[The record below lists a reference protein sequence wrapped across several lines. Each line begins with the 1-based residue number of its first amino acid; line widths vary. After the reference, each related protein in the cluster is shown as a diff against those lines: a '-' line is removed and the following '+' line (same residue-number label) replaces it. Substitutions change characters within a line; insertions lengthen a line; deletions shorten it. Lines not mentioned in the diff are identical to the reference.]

1 MILITKLYI
10 CKISYSRL
18 IYSHGQGWSGEEQ
31 LLKRIQELET
41 ENEKLRTQ
49 LNRRTSG
56 AVDGAAEQTRAKY
69 ADRILDTLP
78 DMMTVWT
85 NSGVITDLISSE
97 ETNHVGVPSGRFI
110 GMNIRELLPEEAY
123 RNVRANLDHVLETK
137 RGSTGR
143 HDLTVDGEL
152 RHYENRIWPLDRDK
166 VLCMCRDITE
176 AVRTQKAMNDANKR
190 MKLIEQVV
198 SLGYW
203 FYYSKTNEFY
213 APDILPVLLERES
226 GADSVNAD
234 YYFEHFVH
242 PDDREKAR
250 QLLHYN
256 PELGEKDYIEFRIV
270 TDDKV
275 KYLRHRVLRESV
287 EKGHRVVEGYVQ
299 DVTPI
304 IERYH
309 ELEILK
315 YAVNNASEEIF
326 CCSLDGMFRFANRTF
341 LSHHRITDDV
351 AKYSLNDLKEGQYAP
366 DGFEAL
372 VDRLRRNG
380 GVLQNT
386 CSYELPDG
394 ESITMESMV
403 YLLDDSFSD
412 QKVVWFFCRDVTERV
427 RQGNELK
434 ELNRLME
441 AILDNIPVYLF
452 VKDPNDEFRYLY
464 WNQSFVKHS
473 GIPASQVIGKT
484 DFEIFPNPADAAHF
498 QRDDLELLKRGELPP
513 FEEEYSVVTGQKR
526 IVNTVK
532 MLVPVEERKL
542 PLLMGIS
549 WDITERKVIET
560 ELLEAKVKAEQSD
573 QLKTAFLANMSHE
586 IRTPLN
592 AIVGFAKILP
602 EITDEME
609 RASIINIIDT
619 NSDQLLMLIN
629 DILDLSKIEAGTIEF
644 VDIPANLTDLC
655 QNIYCTLIEKTA
667 PGVQLVF
674 EGAFDNLVTLCDPGR
689 LSQVIVNLITNAIK
703 FTKEGFIR
711 YGYRLREDRVEFY
724 VADTGLGIPEDK
736 LSTIFTRF
744 TKLNSFIAGTGLG
757 LAICRMIVERQHG
770 KIWAESKLG
779 EGSIFRFNFP
789 YRKC

>member
-1 MILITKLYI
+1 MV
-10 CKISYSRL
+10 R
-18 IYSHGQGWSGEEQ
+18 EEQ

-85 NSGVITDLISSE
+85 NSGVITELISSE
-97 ETNHVGVPSGRFI
+97 ETNHVGVPSERFI

-203 FYYSKTNEFY
+203 FYYSETNEFY

-256 PELGEKDYIEFRIV
+256 PELGEKDYIEFWIV

-789 YRKC
+789 YRKY

>member
-1 MILITKLYI
+1 MV
-10 CKISYSRL
+10 R
-18 IYSHGQGWSGEEQ
+18 EEQ

-97 ETNHVGVPSGRFI
+97 ETNHVGVPSERFI

-166 VLCMCRDITE
+166 VLCMCRHITE

-452 VKDPNDEFRYLY
+452 VKDPNNEFRYLY

>member
-1 MILITKLYI
+1 MV
-10 CKISYSRL
+10 R
-18 IYSHGQGWSGEEQ
+18 EEQ

-97 ETNHVGVPSGRFI
+97 ETNHVGVPSERFI

-542 PLLMGIS
+542 PLQMGIS

-560 ELLEAKVKAEQSD
+560 ELFEAKVKAEQSD

>member
-1 MILITKLYI
+1 MV
-10 CKISYSRL
+10 R
-18 IYSHGQGWSGEEQ
+18 EEQ

-49 LNRRTSG
+49 LNRHIG

-85 NSGVITDLISSE
+85 NSGVITELISSE
-97 ETNHVGVPSGRFI
+97 ETNHVGVPSERFI

-203 FYYSKTNEFY
+203 FYYSETNEFY

-789 YRKC
+789 YRKY

>member
-1 MILITKLYI
+1 MV
-10 CKISYSRL
+10 R
-18 IYSHGQGWSGEEQ
+18 EEQ

-85 NSGVITDLISSE
+85 NSGVITELISSE
-97 ETNHVGVPSGRFI
+97 ETNHVGVPSERFI

-203 FYYSKTNEFY
+203 FYYSETNEFY

-452 VKDPNDEFRYLY
+452 VKGPNDEFRYLY

>member
-1 MILITKLYI
+1 MV
-10 CKISYSRL
+10 R
-18 IYSHGQGWSGEEQ
+18 EEQ

-97 ETNHVGVPSGRFI
+97 ETNHVGVPSERFI

-452 VKDPNDEFRYLY
+452 VKDPNNEFRYLY

-542 PLLMGIS
+542 PLLMRIS

>member
-1 MILITKLYI
+1 MV
-10 CKISYSRL
+10 R
-18 IYSHGQGWSGEEQ
+18 EEQ

-85 NSGVITDLISSE
+85 NSGVITELISSE
-97 ETNHVGVPSGRFI
+97 ETNHVGVPSERFI

-203 FYYSKTNEFY
+203 FYYSETNEFY

-513 FEEEYSVVTGQKR
+513 FEEEDSVVTGQKR

-724 VADTGLGIPEDK
+724 VAADTGLGIPEDK

>member
-1 MILITKLYI
+1 MV
-10 CKISYSRL
+10 R
-18 IYSHGQGWSGEEQ
+18 EEQ

-78 DMMTVWT
+78 DMMTVWA
-85 NSGVITDLISSE
+85 NSGVITELISSE
-97 ETNHVGVPSGRFI
+97 ETNHVGVPSERFI

-203 FYYSKTNEFY
+203 FYYSETNEFY

-724 VADTGLGIPEDK
+724 VANTGLGIPEDK

-789 YRKC
+789 YRKY

>member
-1 MILITKLYI
+1 MV
-10 CKISYSRL
+10 R
-18 IYSHGQGWSGEEQ
+18 EEQ

-97 ETNHVGVPSGRFI
+97 ETNHVGVPSERFI

-452 VKDPNDEFRYLY
+452 VKDPNNEFRYLY

-744 TKLNSFIAGTGLG
+744 TKLNSFIAGTALG

>member
-1 MILITKLYI
+1 MV
-10 CKISYSRL
+10 R
-18 IYSHGQGWSGEEQ
+18 EEQ
-31 LLKRIQELET
+31 LMKRIQELET

-97 ETNHVGVPSGRFI
+97 ETNHVGVPSERFI

-270 TDDKV
+270 TNDKV

-473 GIPASQVIGKT
+473 GIPASKVIGKT

>member
-1 MILITKLYI
+1 MV
-10 CKISYSRL
+10 RD
-18 IYSHGQGWSGEEQ
+18 EQ

-85 NSGVITDLISSE
+85 NSGVITELISSE
-97 ETNHVGVPSGRFI
+97 ETNHVGVPSERFI

-203 FYYSKTNEFY
+203 FYYSETNEFY

-315 YAVNNASEEIF
+315 YAVNNDSEEIF

-689 LSQVIVNLITNAIK
+689 LSQVIVDLITNAIK

-724 VADTGLGIPEDK
+724 VAADTGLGIPEDK

>member
-1 MILITKLYI
+1 MV
-10 CKISYSRL
+10 R
-18 IYSHGQGWSGEEQ
+18 EEQ

-56 AVDGAAEQTRAKY
+56 AVDGAAEQTRAKN

-85 NSGVITDLISSE
+85 NSGVITELISSE
-97 ETNHVGVPSGRFI
+97 ETNHVGVPSERFI

-203 FYYSKTNEFY
+203 FYYSETNEFY

-315 YAVNNASEEIF
+315 YAVNNASKEIF

-724 VADTGLGIPEDK
+724 VAADTGLGIPEDK

>member
-1 MILITKLYI
+1 MV
-10 CKISYSRL
+10 R
-18 IYSHGQGWSGEEQ
+18 EEQ

-85 NSGVITDLISSE
+85 NSGVITELISSE
-97 ETNHVGVPSGRFI
+97 ETNHVGVPSERFI

-203 FYYSKTNEFY
+203 FYYSETNEFY

-586 IRTPLN
+586 IWTPLN

-789 YRKC
+789 YRKY

>member
-1 MILITKLYI
+1 
-10 CKISYSRL
+10 
-18 IYSHGQGWSGEEQ
+18 
-31 LLKRIQELET
+31 
-41 ENEKLRTQ
+41 
-49 LNRRTSG
+49 
-56 AVDGAAEQTRAKY
+56 
-69 ADRILDTLP
+69 
-78 DMMTVWT
+78 
-85 NSGVITDLISSE
+85 
-97 ETNHVGVPSGRFI
+97 
-110 GMNIRELLPEEAY
+110 
-123 RNVRANLDHVLETK
+123 
-137 RGSTGR
+137 
-143 HDLTVDGEL
+143 
-152 RHYENRIWPLDRDK
+152 
-166 VLCMCRDITE
+166 
-176 AVRTQKAMNDANKR
+176 
-190 MKLIEQVV
+190 
-198 SLGYW
+198 
-203 FYYSKTNEFY
+203 
-213 APDILPVLLERES
+213 
-226 GADSVNAD
+226 
-234 YYFEHFVH
+234 
-242 PDDREKAR
+242 
-250 QLLHYN
+250 
-256 PELGEKDYIEFRIV
+256 
-270 TDDKV
+270 
-275 KYLRHRVLRESV
+275 
-287 EKGHRVVEGYVQ
+287 
-299 DVTPI
+299 
-304 IERYH
+304 
-309 ELEILK
+309 
-315 YAVNNASEEIF
+315 
-326 CCSLDGMFRFANRTF
+326 
-341 LSHHRITDDV
+341 
-351 AKYSLNDLKEGQYAP
+351 
-366 DGFEAL
+366 
-372 VDRLRRNG
+372 
-380 GVLQNT
+380 
-386 CSYELPDG
+386 
-394 ESITMESMV
+394 MESMV

-484 DFEIFPNPADAAHF
+484 
-498 QRDDLELLKRGELPP
+498 DLELLKRGELPP

>member
-1 MILITKLYI
+1 MV
-10 CKISYSRL
+10 R
-18 IYSHGQGWSGEEQ
+18 EEQ

-56 AVDGAAEQTRAKY
+56 AVDGAAEQTRAKF

-85 NSGVITDLISSE
+85 NSGVITELISSE
-97 ETNHVGVPSGRFI
+97 ETNHVGVPSERFI

-203 FYYSKTNEFY
+203 FYYSETNEFY

>member
-1 MILITKLYI
+1 MV
-10 CKISYSRL
+10 R
-18 IYSHGQGWSGEEQ
+18 EEQ

-97 ETNHVGVPSGRFI
+97 ETNHVGVPSERFI

-203 FYYSKTNEFY
+203 FYYSETNEFY

-256 PELGEKDYIEFRIV
+256 LELGEKDYIEFRIV

>member
-1 MILITKLYI
+1 MV
-10 CKISYSRL
+10 R
-18 IYSHGQGWSGEEQ
+18 EEQ

-97 ETNHVGVPSGRFI
+97 ETNHVGVPSERFI

-526 IVNTVK
+526 IVNMVK

-560 ELLEAKVKAEQSD
+560 ELFEAKVKAEQSD

-674 EGAFDNLVTLCDPGR
+674 EGAFDNLVTFCDPGR

>member
-1 MILITKLYI
+1 MV
-10 CKISYSRL
+10 R
-18 IYSHGQGWSGEEQ
+18 EEQ

-97 ETNHVGVPSGRFI
+97 ETNHVGVPSERFI

-203 FYYSKTNEFY
+203 FYYSETNEFY

-270 TDDKV
+270 TNDKV

-473 GIPASQVIGKT
+473 GIPASKVIGKT
-484 DFEIFPNPADAAHF
+484 DSEIFPNPADAAHF

-789 YRKC
+789 YRKY

>member
-1 MILITKLYI
+1 MV
-10 CKISYSRL
+10 R
-18 IYSHGQGWSGEEQ
+18 EEQ

-97 ETNHVGVPSGRFI
+97 ETNHVGVPSERFI

-203 FYYSKTNEFY
+203 FYYSETNEFY

-484 DFEIFPNPADAAHF
+484 DFEIFPNPADAAQF

>member
-1 MILITKLYI
+1 MV
-10 CKISYSRL
+10 R
-18 IYSHGQGWSGEEQ
+18 EEQ

-97 ETNHVGVPSGRFI
+97 ETNHVGVPSERFI

-560 ELLEAKVKAEQSD
+560 ELFEAKVKAEQSD

>member
-1 MILITKLYI
+1 MV
-10 CKISYSRL
+10 R
-18 IYSHGQGWSGEEQ
+18 EEQ

-56 AVDGAAEQTRAKY
+56 AVDGAAAQTRAKY

-85 NSGVITDLISSE
+85 NSGVITELISSE
-97 ETNHVGVPSGRFI
+97 ETNHVGVPSERFI

-203 FYYSKTNEFY
+203 FYYSETNEFY

-341 LSHHRITDDV
+341 LSHDRITDDV

-513 FEEEYSVVTGQKR
+513 FEEEDSVVTGQKR

-724 VADTGLGIPEDK
+724 VAADTGLGIPEDK

>member
-1 MILITKLYI
+1 MV
-10 CKISYSRL
+10 R
-18 IYSHGQGWSGEEQ
+18 EEQ

-97 ETNHVGVPSGRFI
+97 ETNHVGVPSERFI

-203 FYYSKTNEFY
+203 FYYSETNEFY

-270 TDDKV
+270 TNDKV

-609 RASIINIIDT
+609 RALIINIIDT

>member
-1 MILITKLYI
+1 MV
-10 CKISYSRL
+10 R
-18 IYSHGQGWSGEEQ
+18 EEQ

-85 NSGVITDLISSE
+85 NSGVITELISSE
-97 ETNHVGVPSGRFI
+97 ETNHVGVPSERFI

-203 FYYSKTNEFY
+203 FYYSETNEFY

-473 GIPASQVIGKT
+473 GIPASKVIGKT

-724 VADTGLGIPEDK
+724 VADTGLGIPEAK

>member
-1 MILITKLYI
+1 MV
-10 CKISYSRL
+10 R
-18 IYSHGQGWSGEEQ
+18 EEQ

-97 ETNHVGVPSGRFI
+97 ETNHVGVPSERFI

-203 FYYSKTNEFY
+203 FYYSETNEFY

-270 TDDKV
+270 TNDKV

-464 WNQSFVKHS
+464 RNQSFVKHS

-592 AIVGFAKILP
+592 AIVDFAKILP

>member
-1 MILITKLYI
+1 MV
-10 CKISYSRL
+10 R
-18 IYSHGQGWSGEEQ
+18 EEQ

-56 AVDGAAEQTRAKY
+56 AVDGAAEQTRAKS

-97 ETNHVGVPSGRFI
+97 ETNHVGVSSERFI

-203 FYYSKTNEFY
+203 FYYSETNEFY

-452 VKDPNDEFRYLY
+452 VKDPNNEFRYLY

>member
-1 MILITKLYI
+1 MV
-10 CKISYSRL
+10 R
-18 IYSHGQGWSGEEQ
+18 EEQ

-78 DMMTVWT
+78 DMITVWT

-97 ETNHVGVPSGRFI
+97 ETNHVGVPSERFI

-203 FYYSKTNEFY
+203 FYYSETNEFY

-270 TDDKV
+270 TNDKV

>member
-1 MILITKLYI
+1 MV
-10 CKISYSRL
+10 R
-18 IYSHGQGWSGEEQ
+18 EEQ

-97 ETNHVGVPSGRFI
+97 ETNHVGVPSERFI

-203 FYYSKTNEFY
+203 FYYSETNEFY

-270 TDDKV
+270 TNDKV

-473 GIPASQVIGKT
+473 GIPASKVIGKT

-586 IRTPLN
+586 IRTPLT
-592 AIVGFAKILP
+592 AIVGLAKILP

-789 YRKC
+789 YRKY

>member
-1 MILITKLYI
+1 MV
-10 CKISYSRL
+10 R
-18 IYSHGQGWSGEEQ
+18 EEQ

-85 NSGVITDLISSE
+85 NSGVITELISSE
-97 ETNHVGVPSGRFI
+97 ETNHVGVPSERFI

-203 FYYSKTNEFY
+203 FYYSETNEFY

-441 AILDNIPVYLF
+441 AILENIPVYLF

>member
-1 MILITKLYI
+1 MV
-10 CKISYSRL
+10 RD
-18 IYSHGQGWSGEEQ
+18 EQ

-85 NSGVITDLISSE
+85 NSGVITELISSE
-97 ETNHVGVPSGRFI
+97 ETNHVGVPSERFI

-203 FYYSKTNEFY
+203 FYYSETNEFY

-513 FEEEYSVVTGQKR
+513 FEEEDSVVTGQKR

-724 VADTGLGIPEDK
+724 VAADTGLGIPEDK

>member
-1 MILITKLYI
+1 MV
-10 CKISYSRL
+10 R
-18 IYSHGQGWSGEEQ
+18 EEQ

-85 NSGVITDLISSE
+85 NSGVITELISSE
-97 ETNHVGVPSGRFI
+97 ETNHVGVPSERFI

-203 FYYSKTNEFY
+203 FYYSETNEFY

-711 YGYRLREDRVEFY
+711 YGCRLREDRVEFY

>member
-1 MILITKLYI
+1 MV
-10 CKISYSRL
+10 R
-18 IYSHGQGWSGEEQ
+18 EEQ

-41 ENEKLRTQ
+41 ENEELRAQ
-49 LNRRTSG
+49 LNRRTAG
-56 AVDGAAEQTRAKY
+56 AVDGAAEQNRAKY

-85 NSGVITDLISSE
+85 NSGVITELISSE
-97 ETNHVGVPSGRFI
+97 ETNHVGVPSEQFI

-123 RNVRANLDHVLETK
+123 RNIQANLDHVLETK
-137 RGSTGR
+137 KGSTGR

-176 AVRTQKAMNDANKR
+176 AVRAQKAMNDANKR

-203 FYYSKTNEFY
+203 FYYSETDEFY
-213 APDILPVLLERES
+213 APDILPILLERES
-226 GADSVNAD
+226 GADSVKAD

-287 EKGHRVVEGYVQ
+287 EKGRRVVEGYVQ

-309 ELEILK
+309 EQEILK

-341 LSHHRITDDV
+341 LSRHRITDDV
-351 AKYSLNDLKEGQYAP
+351 AKHSLNDFNDGRYAP
-366 DGFEAL
+366 DGFGAL
-372 VDRLRRNG
+372 IDKLHRNG

-386 CSYELPDG
+386 CSSELLGG
-394 ESITMESMV
+394 EPITMESMV

-441 AILDNIPVYLF
+441 AILDNIPVHLF

-473 GIPASQVIGKT
+473 GIPASDVIGKT
-484 DFEIFPNPADAAHF
+484 DFEIFPNPADAARF

-560 ELLEAKVKAEQSD
+560 ELFEAKVRAEQSD

-703 FTKEGFIR
+703 FTKEGCIR

>member
-1 MILITKLYI
+1 MV
-10 CKISYSRL
+10 R
-18 IYSHGQGWSGEEQ
+18 EEQ

-85 NSGVITDLISSE
+85 NSGVITELISSE
-97 ETNHVGVPSGRFI
+97 ETNHVGVPSERFI

-203 FYYSKTNEFY
+203 FYYSETNEFY

-315 YAVNNASEEIF
+315 YAVNNASDEIF

-789 YRKC
+789 YRKY

>member
-1 MILITKLYI
+1 MV
-10 CKISYSRL
+10 R
-18 IYSHGQGWSGEEQ
+18 EEQ

-97 ETNHVGVPSGRFI
+97 ETNHVGVPSERFI

-203 FYYSKTNEFY
+203 FYYSETNEFY

-560 ELLEAKVKAEQSD
+560 ELFEAKVKAEQSD

>member
-1 MILITKLYI
+1 MV
-10 CKISYSRL
+10 R
-18 IYSHGQGWSGEEQ
+18 EEQ

-97 ETNHVGVPSGRFI
+97 ETNHVGVPSERFI

-203 FYYSKTNEFY
+203 FYYSETNEFY

-403 YLLDDSFSD
+403 YLLDYSFSD

-560 ELLEAKVKAEQSD
+560 ELLEAKVRAEQSD

-703 FTKEGFIR
+703 FTKEGCIR

>member
-1 MILITKLYI
+1 MV
-10 CKISYSRL
+10 R
-18 IYSHGQGWSGEEQ
+18 EEQ

-97 ETNHVGVPSGRFI
+97 ETNHVGVPSERFI

-203 FYYSKTNEFY
+203 FYYSETNEFY

-270 TDDKV
+270 TNDKV
-275 KYLRHRVLRESV
+275 KYLCHRVLRESV

-724 VADTGLGIPEDK
+724 MADTGLGIPEDK

>member
-1 MILITKLYI
+1 M
-10 CKISYSRL
+10 
-18 IYSHGQGWSGEEQ
+18 
-31 LLKRIQELET
+31 
-41 ENEKLRTQ
+41 
-49 LNRRTSG
+49 
-56 AVDGAAEQTRAKY
+56 
-69 ADRILDTLP
+69 
-78 DMMTVWT
+78 
-85 NSGVITDLISSE
+85 
-97 ETNHVGVPSGRFI
+97 
-110 GMNIRELLPEEAY
+110 
-123 RNVRANLDHVLETK
+123 
-137 RGSTGR
+137 
-143 HDLTVDGEL
+143 
-152 RHYENRIWPLDRDK
+152 
-166 VLCMCRDITE
+166 
-176 AVRTQKAMNDANKR
+176 
-190 MKLIEQVV
+190 V

-203 FYYSKTNEFY
+203 FYYSETNEFY

-242 PDDREKAR
+242 PDDREKRASCCIIIR
-250 QLLHYN
+250 S
-256 PELGEKDYIEFRIV
+256 LGEKDYIEFRIV

-452 VKDPNDEFRYLY
+452 VKDPNNEFRYLY

-473 GIPASQVIGKT
+473 GIPASKVIGKT

-532 MLVPVEERKL
+532 MLVPVEERK
-542 PLLMGIS
+542 
-549 WDITERKVIET
+549 V
-560 ELLEAKVKAEQSD
+560 
-573 QLKTAFLANMSHE
+573 
-586 IRTPLN
+586 
-592 AIVGFAKILP
+592 
-602 EITDEME
+602 
-609 RASIINIIDT
+609 
-619 NSDQLLMLIN
+619 
-629 DILDLSKIEAGTIEF
+629 
-644 VDIPANLTDLC
+644 
-655 QNIYCTLIEKTA
+655 
-667 PGVQLVF
+667 
-674 EGAFDNLVTLCDPGR
+674 
-689 LSQVIVNLITNAIK
+689 
-703 FTKEGFIR
+703 
-711 YGYRLREDRVEFY
+711 
-724 VADTGLGIPEDK
+724 
-736 LSTIFTRF
+736 
-744 TKLNSFIAGTGLG
+744 
-757 LAICRMIVERQHG
+757 CR
-770 KIWAESKLG
+770 
-779 EGSIFRFNFP
+779 
-789 YRKC
+789 C

>member
-1 MILITKLYI
+1 MV
-10 CKISYSRL
+10 R
-18 IYSHGQGWSGEEQ
+18 EEQ

-85 NSGVITDLISSE
+85 NSGVITELISSE
-97 ETNHVGVPSGRFI
+97 ETNHVGVPSERFI

-203 FYYSKTNEFY
+203 FYYSETNEFY

-711 YGYRLREDRVEFY
+711 YGYRLWEDRVEFY

>member
-1 MILITKLYI
+1 MV
-10 CKISYSRL
+10 R
-18 IYSHGQGWSGEEQ
+18 EEQ

-85 NSGVITDLISSE
+85 NSGVITELISSE
-97 ETNHVGVPSGRFI
+97 ETNHVGVPSERFI

-203 FYYSKTNEFY
+203 FYYSETNEFY

-452 VKDPNDEFRYLY
+452 VKDPNNEFRYLY

-757 LAICRMIVERQHG
+757 LAICRMIVEQQHG